1 MSINSSDVRLIGV
14 IGKPHGINGE
24 VTVKVLT
31 GYPNFIEEGDVLY
44 LTEDCKVEII
54 VSYLREKKIKDK
66 KILIFKFAGYD
77 DRNAAE
83 SIRGSLLFRI
93 SKKSKQSKEN
103 QFWIDDLINCEVYT
117 TDEKYIGIV
126 INVEKYYSNDNLVIN
141 TEDKNK
147 LKNKKENIIF
157 IPMLNDYIDDI
168 NIRNKKIK
176 IKKIP
181 EYI

>member
-1 MSINSSDVRLIGV
+1 MSIKNSDVRLIGV
-14 IGKPHGINGE
+14 IGKPHGIKGE
-24 VTVKVLT
+24 VTVKMLT
-31 GYPNFIEEGDVLY
+31 DYPNFIEEGDILY
-44 LTEDCKVEII
+44 LNEDCNIEII
-54 VSYLREKKIKDK
+54 VSYLREKKIKNK
-66 KILIFKFAGYD
+66 RILILKFDGYD
-77 DRNAAE
+77 NRNTAE
-83 SIRGSLLFRI
+83 SIKGFLLFRVL
-93 SKKSKQSKEN
+93 KNSKQSEEN

-126 INVEKYYSNDNLVIN
+126 ISVEKYYSNDNLVIN

-147 LKNKKENIIF
+147 LKNKKGNIIF